1 MSSAEIFYSLGD
13 GLYWLFENTLEPTGE
28 LFWKTCLIGGFIGFG
43 YWMYRQV
50 KYNKI
55 AAEDPNQIK

>member
-1 MSSAEIFYSLGD
+1 MTSADIFYGIGD
-13 GLYWLFENTLEPTGE
+13 GLYWLFQNTLEPTGE
-28 LFWKTCLIGGFIGFG
+28 LFWKTMLILGFLGFG

-55 AAEDPNQIK
+55 AKNDPNQIK